1 MAKRKALSKKL
12 RFEVFKRDSFKCQ
25 YCGRSAPEV
34 ILHVDH
40 IKPIKAGGDNDI
52 FNLVTACSDCN
63 SGKGARRLSDKT
75 EIEKQKEELDAL
87 NERREQIE
95 MMMQWRESLKAIHET
110 EIDALSD
117 AFSDETGY
125 YFTEQGRISLA
136 KLVKKFSFLEVL
148 TAIESASCFDPKKGD
163 SIKYLSVICSSNRA
177 SKEKPW
183 ITELYYIRGI
193 LRNRIRDYD
202 RNSWK
207 IMSFLEDYYNLGIP
221 VDTMKSYA
229 SRVDRWSDF
238 VELMKG
244 DVI

>member
-1 MAKRKALSKKL
+1 
-12 RFEVFKRDSFKCQ
+12 
-25 YCGRSAPEV
+25 
-34 ILHVDH
+34 VDH